1 MTDGLGISR
10 SGAGAANASRTIY
23 QSEGVREVQSRAQFL
38 EQGQSP
44 QERAGLTRLDRLL
57 DAGSPLDTNAPR
69 GFYLNIRV

>member
-1 MTDGLGISR
+1 MTDGLAISR
-10 SGAGAANASRTIY
+10 SNAGATSGSRTIY

-57 DAGSPLDTNAPR
+57 DAGAPLDNNAPR

>member
-1 MTDGLGISR
+1 MTDGVSISR
-10 SGAGAANASRTIY
+10 SNAGAANAPRTVY
-23 QSEGVREVQSRAQFL
+23 QSEGVREVQARAQFL

-57 DAGSPLDTNAPR
+57 DAGAPLDTNAPR

>member
-1 MTDGLGISR
+1 MTDGVGISR
-10 SGAGAANASRTIY
+10 SGAGAVNASRAIY

-57 DAGSPLDTNAPR
+57 NAGAPLDTNAPR